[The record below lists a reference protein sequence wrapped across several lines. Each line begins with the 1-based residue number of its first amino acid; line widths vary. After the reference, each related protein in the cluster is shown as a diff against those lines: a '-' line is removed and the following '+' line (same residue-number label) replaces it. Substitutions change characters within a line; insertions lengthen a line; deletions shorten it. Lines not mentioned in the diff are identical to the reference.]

1 MRWPQQRGPLSVLRG
16 KNARRGF
23 LLCYY
28 PNIQPSNN
36 GHYFTAEGTKKKVG
50 GREKKRTKQS
60 S

>member
-50 GREKKRTKQS
+50 GERRK
-60 S
+60 